1 MDDLQIEEVIEII
14 PICGPD
20 PKCVDEYITQN
31 GIHEV
36 LYQNTRST
44 TSDEFD
50 ISVSETVLVNG
61 TTAHASAQVQTDV
74 ARFDGY
80 FVFALTENGWVFGK
94 KWRNFHVTNYTAYD
108 TSRLGHFIIDNDMY
122 YDLEMEEYIIFDSF
136 DIEILS
142 VEGTTVTYN
151 LNSCSMR
158 TFDDSVEMG
167 QQQAA
172 FDPFSGKFSVGTY
185 NNVLGANPMLVCY
198 DRYSNGWDVIESS
211 LKKSP

>member
-1 MDDLQIEEVIEII
+1 MEDLQIEEVIEII

-20 PKCVDEYITQN
+20 PNCVDEYITQN
-31 GIHEV
+31 GIDEV
-36 LYQNTRST
+36 LYQDTRST
-44 TSDEFD
+44 ISDEFD

-80 FVFALTENGWVFGK
+80 FVFTLTENGWFLGE
-94 KWRNFHVTNYTAYD
+94 KWETFHVTNYTADY

-122 YDLEMEEYIIFDSF
+122 YDFGMEEYIIFDSF

-142 VEGTTVTYN
+142 IEGTTVTYN

-158 TFDDSVEMG
+158 TFDYSVELG
-167 QQQAA
+167 QQQTA
-172 FDPFSGKFSVGTY
+172 FDPFSGKFSIGTY
-185 NNVLGANPMLVCY
+185 DNALGTNPMLVYY